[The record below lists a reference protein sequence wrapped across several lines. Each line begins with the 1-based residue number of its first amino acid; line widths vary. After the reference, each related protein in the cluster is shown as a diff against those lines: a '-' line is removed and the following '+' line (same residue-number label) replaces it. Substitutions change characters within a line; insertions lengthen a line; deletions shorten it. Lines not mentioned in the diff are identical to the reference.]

1 MTRRATHWLV
11 ALAACV
17 AMIALNAFTGEFPH
31 EAVRVVDVGRPGRL
45 YDSTVTVNSWRIGQ
59 VLYNDDLFVG
69 RSAVIFLAVNVT
81 VATDGTERSTSW
93 EVGGTNGS
101 RTFAPRDRVSVPQP
115 GFRITQDVVFE
126 LSAHDLPG
134 FTATFLDRPPIYA
147 FDPQVDVP
155 LGISEATANET
166 FEASQYDTVKAVTG
180 RPEVIR

>member
-1 MTRRATHWLV
+1 LGAAGHGLSRLPGPVRRSCRATRGSRPATRGVDPMTRRATQWLV

-17 AMIALNAFTGEFPH
+17 AMIALNALTGEFPH

-93 EVGGTNGS
+93 EVGGT
-101 RTFAPRDRVSVPQP
+101 
-115 GFRITQDVVFE
+115 
-126 LSAHDLPG
+126 
-134 FTATFLDRPPIYA
+134 
-147 FDPQVDVP
+147 
-155 LGISEATANET
+155 
-166 FEASQYDTVKAVTG
+166 
-180 RPEVIR
+180 